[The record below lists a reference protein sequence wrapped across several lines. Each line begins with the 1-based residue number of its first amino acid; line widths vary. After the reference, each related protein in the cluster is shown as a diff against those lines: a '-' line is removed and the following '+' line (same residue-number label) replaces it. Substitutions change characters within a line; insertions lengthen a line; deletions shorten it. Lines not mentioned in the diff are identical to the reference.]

1 MEGISNFT
9 VIDYFCEG
17 VLSATAHTL
26 TIFEMQRKVTKN
38 PTTTYHPLYHSTLAV
53 NIVGTNCTHIKQ
65 ALIAER
71 WSLHELAGMEKGP

>member
-26 TIFEMQRKVTKN
+26 TIFEMQRKVTKHM
-38 PTTTYHPLYHSTLAV
+38 TTTYHPLYHSKQAV
-53 NIVGTNCTHIKQ
+53 NIVY
-65 ALIAER
+65 
-71 WSLHELAGMEKGP
+71 